1 MRAQA
6 KGRWVDEAIQS
17 MLLPNR
23 VAASVLHQHGA
34 TACTDVTGFGLLG
47 HLIEMIQY
55 EESGLTDAEDSEG
68 VAGKAPAEENAV
80 ELWLSEVP
88 TLPGATECIEA
99 GIVSSLQPQ
108 VRRCMRHCCVEI
120 GASTV
125 QFAYSV
131 VMDCR
136 AAQNV
141 RCARAVANVEF
152 GAGKAAYPLLFDPQV
167 SSHVGAC
174 RTSTDFRGPQRFLFF
189 LSLLRTNFGNQS

>member
-6 KGRWVDEAIQS
+6 KGRWVSEAIQS

-23 VAASVLHQHGA
+23 VAAAILRQHGA

-55 EESGLTDAEDSEG
+55 EDSGLMEAEDSEG
-68 VAGKAPAEENAV
+68 VTRKARVEENAV

-108 VRRCMRHCCVEI
+108 VRRWMRHVVLRP
-120 GASTV
+120 APV
-125 QFAYSV
+125 QCSSLTHF
-131 VMDCR
+131 VMYCR

-167 SSHVGAC
+167 SSYIGAC
-174 RTSTDFRGPQRFLFF
+174 RTSTGFRGPQRFLFF
-189 LSLLRTNFGNQS
+189 LSLLRTNFMSQS